1 MNKQKLT
8 PRNAAAMKL
17 VEETGAKI
25 VREYGLQIAQ
35 DYRSGSYQWQI
46 ARAYNFVD
54 RYSLPCL
61 RIAED
66 SVGYAL
72 KMLIP
77 KDEMQRLGA
86 EHKLE
91 AQKESGLEA
100 KKRGDGIFAMSKRK
114 HVLTGRKGA
123 EKMMKEG
130 LGIFKPGYERKP
142 GENNI
147 RSHGQ
152 IPWTDEQRVYFAELK
167 SQGLAYR
174 EIAVKLEER
183 FGVRRKPEYLGPYFY
198 RMIKNRKR
206 A

>member
-1 MNKQKLT
+1 MAKKKLS
-8 PRNAAAMKL
+8 PAQAAAVKWRIE
-17 VEETGAKI
+17 VGEKI
-25 VREYGLQIAQ
+25 AREYPQIAAS
-35 DYRSGSYQWQI
+35 YRAGRYQSDI
-46 ARAYNFVD
+46 AVEYGFEGKYNLN
-54 RYSLPCL
+54 SEKM
-61 RIAED
+61 AED
-66 SVGYAL
+66 AVGYAL